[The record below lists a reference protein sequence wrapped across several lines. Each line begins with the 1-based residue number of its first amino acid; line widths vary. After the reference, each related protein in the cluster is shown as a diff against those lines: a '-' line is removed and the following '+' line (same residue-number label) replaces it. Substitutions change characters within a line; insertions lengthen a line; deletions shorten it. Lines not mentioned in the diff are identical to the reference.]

1 MYNDSNIH
9 RKGFLKRTG
18 AAIAAIFVS
27 SFSSRSG
34 TNVKVDSSLVSAP
47 NTALRRVQAA
57 KGAIERK
64 V

>member
-9 RKGFLKRTG
+9 RNGFFKRAG
-18 AAIAAIFVS
+18 AALVAMFAAS
-27 SFSSRSG
+27 SSSRSG
-34 TNVKVDSSLVSAP
+34 TNVKVDSSLVSEP
-47 NTALRRVQAA
+47 NTTLQRVQAA

>member
-9 RKGFLKRTG
+9 RNGFFKRAG
-18 AAIAAIFVS
+18 AALAAVFVAS
-27 SFSSRSG
+27 SSSRSG
-34 TNVKVDSSLVSAP
+34 TNVKDSSLVSAP
-47 NTALRRVQAA
+47 NTALQRVQAA